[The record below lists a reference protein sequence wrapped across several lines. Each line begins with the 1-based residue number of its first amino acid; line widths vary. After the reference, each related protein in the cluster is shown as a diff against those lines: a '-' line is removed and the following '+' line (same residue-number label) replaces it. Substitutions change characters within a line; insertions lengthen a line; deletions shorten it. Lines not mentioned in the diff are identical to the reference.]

1 MKSCRRCVVSGKVQ
15 GVYFR
20 QAALEQ
26 ANKLKITGW
35 VRNTSVGDVECLICG
50 EEENVEA
57 MCEWLWEGPPVARVQ
72 HVEIETL
79 PWQEYTTFM
88 IRK

>member
-1 MKSCRRCVVSGKVQ
+1 MKVCRRCLIKGKVQ

-20 QAALEQ
+20 QATFEEASALG
-26 ANKLKITGW
+26 ITGW
-35 VRNTSVGDVECLICG
+35 VRNLASGDVEALICG
-50 EEENVEA
+50 EVDRVEL
-57 MCEWLWEGPPVARVQ
+57 MCDWLWAGPPAAKVQ
-72 HVEIETL
+72 EVVVETL

>member
-1 MKSCRRCVVSGKVQ
+1 MKMCKRCVVSGKVQ

-20 QAALEQ
+20 QATLDQ
-26 ANKLKITGW
+26 ANALGITGW
-35 VRNTSVGDVECLICG
+35 VRNLGSGDVECLVCG
-50 EEENVEA
+50 EIDNVEA
-57 MCEWLWEGPPVARVQ
+57 MCEWLWEGPPAARVQ
-72 HVEIETL
+72 DVAIEDL